1 MVYTYVS
8 NTYMNPLYVD
18 KSLHVRKMTFG
29 AMLDE
34 ILNNCCVIGPRPLS
48 IRKTILEA
56 AQKTAISAAG
66 PASTLKK

>member
-1 MVYTYVS
+1 
-8 NTYMNPLYVD
+8 MNPLDVD
-18 KSLHVRKMTFG
+18 KSLHVRKMTFR
-29 AMLDE
+29 AMLNKV
-34 ILNNCCVIGPRPLS
+34 ILNYCCVIGPRPLS